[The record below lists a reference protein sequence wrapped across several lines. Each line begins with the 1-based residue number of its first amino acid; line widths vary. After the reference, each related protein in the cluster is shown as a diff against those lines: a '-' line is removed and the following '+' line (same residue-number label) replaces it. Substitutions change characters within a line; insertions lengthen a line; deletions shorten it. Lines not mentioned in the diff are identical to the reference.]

1 MLGPDHA
8 DRWQLSDLVA
18 TEPPLRAPLPGG
30 ELAPAP
36 AARIR
41 EVIDDLI
48 NLILRPE
55 LAARTPMP
63 RLPASPTLALP
74 PRQLLRRRAGLRPPL
89 LTRLRRIL
97 SGRLRTRARVL
108 TRLGLQPRQPLLE
121 RRDLPLLPRGQL
133 NQERDTRLTP
143 SVVDH
148 LRLHAVHARKTRCT
162 NQESSAPTP
171 TTERLLDRIDLQHFV
186 SREPPRAT
194 SRSASAVTS
203 TPQIGASKV
212 ADLQGKIGAPG
223 FKPGTSPTRIMGEI
237 LGRCKKSLQIARYCV
252 SSPPHRSTDI
262 AVDSRGL
269 GSEIELLPNR
279 LGGWTSLS

>member
-74 PRQLLRRRAGLRPPL
+74 PRQLLRLRAGLRPPL

-171 TTERLLDRIDLQHFV
+171 TTERLPGSVRLQAV
-186 SREPPRAT
+186 SGRTGVLAPYFAFPEVA
-194 SRSASAVTS
+194 AVTRS
-203 TPQIGASKV
+203 FRPRIGAAAVSWRTC
-212 ADLQGKIGAPG
+212 GIGHRQAPIRD
-223 FKPGTSPTRIMGEI
+223 PR
-237 LGRCKKSLQIARYCV
+237 
-252 SSPPHRSTDI
+252 
-262 AVDSRGL
+262 
-269 GSEIELLPNR
+269 
-279 LGGWTSLS
+279 